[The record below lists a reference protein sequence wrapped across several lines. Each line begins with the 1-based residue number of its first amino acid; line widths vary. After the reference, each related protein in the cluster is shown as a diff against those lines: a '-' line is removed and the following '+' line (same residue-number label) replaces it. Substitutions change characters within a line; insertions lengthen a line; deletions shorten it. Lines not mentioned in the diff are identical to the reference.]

1 MIPRDGATIFRDIV
15 GKLDVLNVE
24 SDKGG
29 RRGRYPAHRLV
40 ERYGMDAKL
49 FDWSNKITA
58 EASAKLERPVR
69 RTVPGPIKRWCKFG
83 NGVSDYLFQMGKS
96 ESRLFSLSDSRTF
109 NQIASSSTS
118 LAKASSSWI
127 ASISQFLETDIN
139 QAINNPTFRLT
150 WRIEYDSPAV

>member
-1 MIPRDGATIFRDIV
+1 VIPRDGATIFRDIV

-69 RTVPGPIKRWCKFG
+69 RAVPRSVESCVMFGAPRARSEIAPARSGSRHDLVLLVGLGGRQGAGDPRPPLGSAPVGPR
-83 NGVSDYLFQMGKS
+83 
-96 ESRLFSLSDSRTF
+96 SR
-109 NQIASSSTS
+109 
-118 LAKASSSWI
+118 
-127 ASISQFLETDIN
+127 
-139 QAINNPTFRLT
+139 
-150 WRIEYDSPAV
+150 SPI

>member
-1 MIPRDGATIFRDIV
+1 VIPRDGATIFRDIV

-58 EASAKLERPVR
+58 EASAKLERPVAAR
-69 RTVPGPIKRWCKFG
+69 GTQICRKLCNVWRATGSQRNCPSAIRFSPRLGLACWVRW
-83 NGVSDYLFQMGKS
+83 
-96 ESRLFSLSDSRTF
+96 
-109 NQIASSSTS
+109 
-118 LAKASSSWI
+118 
-127 ASISQFLETDIN
+127 
-139 QAINNPTFRLT
+139 
-150 WRIEYDSPAV
+150 PARCR